1 VAKPF
6 PFADKEIILASSSPR
21 RRYLLSLVRLK
32 HTVVHP
38 VVSEED
44 YSDDDPA
51 RHVLALSRLKARS
64 VRSGIDQGYILG
76 ADTIVVLDGHILGK
90 PASKADAR
98 GMLGRLAGHQHDVY
112 TGMTLIDAASGTEVQ
127 GYERTHV
134 TIRSMTPA
142 EIDAYIATGE
152 PMDKAGSYGIQGYGA
167 AIVEKVDGCYFNVV
181 GLPLVRLLY
190 LMRDLDKKCGGG

>member
-1 VAKPF
+1 M
-6 PFADKEIILASSSPR
+6 R
-21 RRYLLSLVRLK
+21 LVRLK

-38 VVSEED
+38 RVSEED
-44 YSDDDPA
+44 YSDDEPA
-51 RHVLALSRLKARS
+51 RHVLSLSRLKARS
-64 VRSGIDQGYILG
+64 VYSGLAHGYILG

-98 GMLGRLAGHQHDVY
+98 DMLGKLSGRQHDVY
-112 TGMTLIDAASGTEVQ
+112 TGITLIDAASGTEVQ
-127 GYERTHV
+127 GYERTQV
-134 TIRSMTPA
+134 TIRRMTPR
-142 EIDAYIATGE
+142 EIDAYIETGE

-167 AIVEKVDGCYFNVV
+167 AIVEKVIGCYFNVV

>member
-1 VAKPF
+1 M
-6 PFADKEIILASSSPR
+6 
-21 RRYLLSLVRLK
+21 SLVHLK

-38 VVSEED
+38 QVSEED

-51 RHVLALSRLKARS
+51 QHVLSLSRLKARS
-64 VRSGIDQGYILG
+64 VRPGLDSGYILG

-98 GMLGRLAGHQHDVY
+98 DMLGRLAGHRHDVY
-112 TGMTLIDAASGTEVQ
+112 TGITLIDAASGAEVQ
-127 GYERTHV
+127 GYERTQV
-134 TIRSMTPA
+134 TIRRMTPE
-142 EIDAYIATGE
+142 EIDAYIETGE

-167 AIVEKVDGCYFNVV
+167 AIVEEVNGCYFNVV

>member
-1 VAKPF
+1 MARPF

-21 RRYLLSLVRLK
+21 RRYLLSLVHLK

-38 VVSEED
+38 QVSEED

-51 RHVLALSRLKARS
+51 QHVLSLSRLKARS
-64 VRSGIDQGYILG
+64 VRPGLDSGYILG

-98 GMLGRLAGHQHDVY
+98 DMLGRLAGHRHDVY
-112 TGMTLIDAASGTEVQ
+112 TGITLIDAASGAEVQ
-127 GYERTHV
+127 GYERTQV
-134 TIRSMTPA
+134 TIRRMTPE
-142 EIDAYIATGE
+142 EIDAYIETGE

-167 AIVEKVDGCYFNVV
+167 AIVEEVNGCYFNVV